1 MQRRVDSLPH
11 GEHIVPQ
18 AAPALETVLRA
29 YPKYVTLGKL
39 PLETDAQVVD
49 YLCATNARLPAL
61 ETVSSACDYMLHLS
75 LSQKLDVGHALVEA
89 GLVLVRPPKDE

>member
-1 MQRRVDSLPH
+1 M
-11 GEHIVPQ
+11 PQ

-61 ETVSSACDYMLHLS
+61 ATVRLYVTTCSISP
-75 LSQKLDVGHALVEA
+75 SQKLDVGHALVEA